1 MSARPSVF
9 PLVHIALTTAITPG
23 VTLLVLVVLRTRFKA
38 LRLSDCLLVALVAGH
53 AAHGVAVGW

>member
-23 VTLLVLVVLRTRFKA
+23 VTLLVLV
-38 LRLSDCLLVALVAGH
+38 ALVAGH
-53 AAHGVAVGW
+53 AAHGVTVGW